1 MMKKFLMAAMFC
13 MALISGSAQETKWGG
28 GINIGYG
35 TDVSKPFLGAKAHYD
50 ITDAFTVA
58 ASFNH
63 YFKETVDL
71 GEFGATGV
79 EGKLKCWDINADF
92 HWNVFRNEIFK
103 FYPLVGLTY
112 LHLKGSTEVAGAS
125 ISNSDGKFGANLG
138 IGGQLNLGSNWA
150 VGVEAKYQ
158 IVDGGQFVPMA
169 SAMYRF

>member
-1 MMKKFLMAAMFC
+1 M
-13 MALISGSAQETKWGG
+13 GG

-71 GEFGATGV
+71 G
-79 EGKLKCWDINADF
+79 
-92 HWNVFRNEIFK
+92 
-103 FYPLVGLTY
+103 
-112 LHLKGSTEVAGAS
+112 
-125 ISNSDGKFGANLG
+125 KFGANLG

>member
-1 MMKKFLMAAMFC
+1 MKKILMAAMFC
-13 MALISGSAQETKWGG
+13 MALISGSAQETKWGV

-112 LHLKGSTEVAGAS
+112 LHLKGSTDVAGAS

-138 IGGQLNLGSNWA
+138 IGGPAIVTLTSLG
-150 VGVEAKYQ
+150 
-158 IVDGGQFVPMA
+158 
-169 SAMYRF
+169 